1 MEDKAIFE
9 FLGFEFRWG
18 TNRAG
23 KGLRKNKFT
32 FLMGNSIHFY
42 GSILYDVGIHG
53 FASCAEGRPEEIC
66 MKGFVQIKNHLEFGE
81 DNKSMRAA
89 L

>member
-1 MEDKAIFE
+1 
-9 FLGFEFRWG
+9 
-18 TNRAG
+18 
-23 KGLRKNKFT
+23 
-32 FLMGNSIHFY
+32 MGNSIHFY